1 MKRGIRDAIAYLRYY
16 GGAGSEILGHRDGY
30 ATACPG
36 PALYDLVRGGDLEP
50 GANSGPMEYVT
61 GFGETLGSVAA
72 KFDVPW
78 WSLVELNGLPKIVL
92 ESYEFAM
99 GTKLLIPARSSELDP
114 QGGVS
119 GPVGDGG
126 YVPFPGT
133 EWFKGRPNSR
143 IIMAMGVRLVQEGC
157 NPYRV
162 GPGDQ
167 WSDVDQDAY
176 AMWQRKLGFT
186 GADADGWPGRTTWD
200 RLRVP

>member
-1 MKRGIRDAIAYLRYY
+1 MQFVTKAQWGGRPFEPNGDAPITSNRGVKVHYLGSAYRIVSHSECAANGDTSPGLNRNHYAVLGMVGTEMPSTGLTYIPNYWNSRPTEEMKRGIRDAIAYLRYY

-99 GTKLLIPARSSELDP
+99 GTKL
-114 QGGVS
+114 
-119 GPVGDGG
+119 
-126 YVPFPGT
+126 
-133 EWFKGRPNSR
+133 
-143 IIMAMGVRLVQEGC
+143 
-157 NPYRV
+157 
-162 GPGDQ
+162 
-167 WSDVDQDAY
+167 
-176 AMWQRKLGFT
+176 
-186 GADADGWPGRTTWD
+186 
-200 RLRVP
+200 